1 MWPMLLGKG
10 VKPKHLL
17 PYSNWIVNIKTL
29 QKSKNHVCWRNPSL
43 RAAVCTYSTGIFFLK
58 QTSKLIASSVEKY
71 GICVISFT
79 FQLCYGLNF
88 KKNSICE
95 LHMCAYD
102 CVIRHL
108 KIF

>member
-10 VKPKHLL
+10 IKPKHLL

-88 KKNSICE
+88 KKKILFVNCICV
-95 LHMCAYD
+95 HMI
-102 CVIRHL
+102 V
-108 KIF
+108 